1 MKLIQKNIRYIE
13 ENSSKYGL
21 INYSQL
27 SKKNADDDSETVNR
41 VGVWIMNELI
51 DQFTFKL
58 LIKQRDMIKSI
69 CWHTT

>member
-27 SKKNADDDSETVNR
+27 NKKNADDDSETVNR
-41 VGVWIMNELI
+41 VGV
-51 DQFTFKL
+51 
-58 LIKQRDMIKSI
+58 
-69 CWHTT
+69 